1 MSYVEPRVI
10 TVVGSAISS
19 RELELLKAGEAEV
32 KPRFAQLA
40 NFERE
45 HLEIPAGVERQ
56 LVVGEGTRS
65 RAAMHELCALN
76 EAMP

>member
-1 MSYVEPRVI
+1 MRESP
-10 TVVGSAISS
+10 SFLNSS
-19 RELELLKAGEAEV
+19 KPVEAEV

-56 LVVGEGTRS
+56 GLGDREEAVGE
-65 RAAMHELCALN
+65 
-76 EAMP
+76 P